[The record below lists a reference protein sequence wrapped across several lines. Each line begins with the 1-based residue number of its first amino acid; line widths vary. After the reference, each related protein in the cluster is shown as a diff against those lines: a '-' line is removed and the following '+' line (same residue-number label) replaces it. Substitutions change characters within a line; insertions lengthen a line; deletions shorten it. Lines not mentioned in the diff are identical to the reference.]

1 MDNRARKK
9 ENMVGKNA
17 LLIIIFSGLCLTAT
31 ACGFQPLYSHSD
43 EVDTLSLGSVK
54 ILNIQNR
61 SGQKLRNFLLER
73 MPQNGPNKKK
83 VYSLKVKISESKSS
97 LNIRKDGSATR
108 AILSISAGFV
118 LIHNA
123 NGSKFKGSAWSK
135 SSYNA
140 LDSDFATLSA
150 ENNARNRALRS
161 IAEEIRLRVAAAL
174 KNSAVFTKPSLS
186 NSHR

>member
-1 MDNRARKK
+1 
-9 ENMVGKNA
+9 
-17 LLIIIFSGLCLTAT
+17 
-31 ACGFQPLYSHSD
+31 
-43 EVDTLSLGSVK
+43 
-54 ILNIQNR
+54 
-61 SGQKLRNFLLER
+61 
-73 MPQNGPNKKK
+73 MPQNSPNKKK

-135 SSYNA
+135 SSYNV

-174 KNSAVFTKPSLS
+174 KNSAVFSKPSLS